1 MCEHSGEPT
10 KEDKMLAHISD
21 IVIMAGQYKIVLTLS
36 LLLYLLIAAI
46 VGLVAEAIVGWRV
59 PFGIIGAV
67 VFALIGMWLMTNII
81 IIKGMGY
88 YVLYGVPIIRTL
100 IGAAIMVMLW
110 HLITGGFAT
119 HRVPRA
125 V

>member
-1 MCEHSGEPT
+1 
-10 KEDKMLAHISD
+10 MLALADVIIS
-21 IVIMAGQYKIVLTLS
+21 VGQYTIVLTLN

-59 PFGIIGAV
+59 PFGIVGAV
-67 VFALIGMWLMTNII
+67 VFALVGMWLMTNII
-81 IIKGMGY
+81 IIKGLGDFN
-88 YVLYGVPIIRTL
+88 VYGVPIIRTL
-100 IGAAIMVMLW
+100 IGAAIMVMIW

-119 HRVPRA
+119 HRAPRA

>member
-21 IVIMAGQYKIVLTLS
+21 IVIMAGQYKIVLTLN

-59 PFGIIGAV
+59 PFGIIGAI
-67 VFALIGMWLMTNII
+67 VFALVGMWVMTNII
-81 IIKGMGY
+81 IIKGMGD
-88 YVLYGVPIIRTL
+88 YVLFGVPLIRTL
-100 IGAAIMVMLW
+100 IGSVIMVMIW
-110 HLITGGFAT
+110 HVVTGGFAS
-119 HRVPRA
+119 HRFHSA
-125 V
+125 

>member
-1 MCEHSGEPT
+1 MSEHNDEPT
-10 KEDKMLAHISD
+10 KEDKMLAHVSD
-21 IVIMAGQYKIVLTLS
+21 IVIIVGQYKIVLTLN

-67 VFALIGMWLMTNII
+67 IFALVGMWLMTNII
-81 IIKGMGY
+81 IIKGLGDY
-88 YVLYGVPIIRTL
+88 TLYGVPLIRTF
-100 IGAAIMVMLW
+100 IGAAIMVIIW
-110 HLITGGFAT
+110 HLITGGFAS
-119 HRVPRA
+119 HRAPRP